1 MSDSRTPVPREID
14 YPCDDEPSNRR
25 QMMAALGTLPVVG
38 LTALRAS
45 GADVAAKV
53 DGVSAPTRI
62 VINRSDSDEYYRLR
76 RLKLDDRRTLRK
88 ASQMPTTRIGDLEI
102 GRLVCGSNLIS
113 MNMHAR
119 DLSYVKDLATHYNTE
134 ERIFMTLKKCEEHG
148 VNSIVLKA
156 NNFRQFELAKY
167 WSDWGGNMKWIADV
181 ITRDIDA
188 FERLLVEHLELGA
201 SAAYVWGGSS
211 DIWYH
216 QGTPE
221 KIIQAYEIIRKYA
234 VPAGIAAHRIEP
246 IMFCE
251 REGLKPD
258 FYMKTLHHDRY
269 WSAHPK
275 ANRRFLEMY
284 EPNSPSHDEYH
295 DNMFCCDHE
304 ETVAFMQDVS
314 VPWMAFKI
322 MAAGAIPAR
331 DGFEYAFAGGAD
343 SVCVGMFDFQ
353 VETDVQLTLESIA
366 KAGGRKRKWA

>member
-1 MSDSRTPVPREID
+1 
-14 YPCDDEPSNRR
+14 
-25 QMMAALGTLPVVG
+25 MMAALGTLPVVG

-62 VINRSDSDEYYRLR
+62 VINQSDSDEYYRLR
-76 RLKLDDRRTLRK
+76 QLKLDDRRALRK
-88 ASQMPTTRIGDLEI
+88 AKDMPLTKIGDIPI

-134 ERIFMTLKKCEEHG
+134 QRIFMTLKKCEEHG

-167 WSDWGGNMKWIADV
+167 WSDWGGKMKWIADV
-181 ITRDIDA
+181 ITRDVDA
-188 FERLLVEHLELGA
+188 FERLLVQHLELGA

-216 QGTPE
+216 ERTPE
-221 KIIQAYEIIRKYA
+221 KIIKAYEIIRKYG

-246 IMFCE
+246 IKFCE
-251 REGLKPD
+251 KEGLKPD

-269 WSAHPK
+269 WSAAPTSE
-275 ANRRFLEMY
+275 A
-284 EPNSPSHDEYH
+284 
-295 DNMFCCDHE
+295 
-304 ETVAFMQDVS
+304 A
-314 VPWMAFKI
+314 VP
-322 MAAGAIPAR
+322 
-331 DGFEYAFAGGAD
+331 
-343 SVCVGMFDFQ
+343 
-353 VETDVQLTLESIA
+353 
-366 KAGGRKRKWA
+366 